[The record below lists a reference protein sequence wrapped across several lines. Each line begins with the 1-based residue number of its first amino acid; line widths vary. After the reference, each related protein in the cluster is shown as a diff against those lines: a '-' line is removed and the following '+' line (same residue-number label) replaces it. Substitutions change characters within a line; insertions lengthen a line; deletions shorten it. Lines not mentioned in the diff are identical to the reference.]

1 MDATPPTPS
10 SPDKVVEILAM
21 LARKSLLP
29 QSKKRQKRRL
39 KQREEQAA
47 AAHAVAV

>member
-21 LARKSLLP
+21 LARKSPLP
-29 QSKKRQKRRL
+29 SKKTQKKRL
-39 KQREEQAA
+39 K
-47 AAHAVAV
+47 